1 MALLLIQGYVSK
13 QMGRKVR
20 DPQFLSEWIPKIVQD
35 IGMSAV
41 GPVVV
46 ENYDHWKGDGGFV
59 PSATQFI
66 EAPSL
71 IPSHTTGVQILTQS
85 AITCH
90 TYPDNFFQVV
100 IDSCLLIPNYHQ
112 VKNKIMASLG
122 MRENFSLYN
131 TLWGWPGGIDK

>member
-1 MALLLIQGYVSK
+1 MALLLIQGYVSE

-20 DPQFLSEWIPKIVQD
+20 DPQFLVDWIPQIVQD

-46 ENYDHWKGDGGFV
+46 ENYDHWKGDGSV

-66 EAPSL
+66 EAPAL

-100 IDSCLLIPNYHQ
+100 IDSCLPIENHQ
-112 VKNKIMASLG
+112 LVKNKIMASLV
-122 MRENFSLYN
+122 MREDYSLYN
-131 TLWGWPGGIDK
+131 TQWGWRGMGK

>member
-1 MALLLIQGYVSK
+1 MALLLIQGYVSE

-20 DPQFLSEWIPKIVQD
+20 DPQFLSEWIPQIVQD

-46 ENYDHWKGDGGFV
+46 ENYDHWKGDGGSV

-66 EAPSL
+66 EAPSP

-100 IDSCLLIPNYHQ
+100 IDSCLPIPDWMRIR
-112 VKNKIMASLG
+112 NKIMASLV
-122 MRENFSLYN
+122 MKEDYSLYN
-131 TLWGWPGGIDK
+131 TQWGWRGMGK

>member
-1 MALLLIQGYVSK
+1 MALLLIQGYVSE

-100 IDSCLLIPNYHQ
+100 IDSCLPIPDWMRIR
-112 VKNKIMASLG
+112 NKIMASLV
-122 MRENFSLYN
+122 MKEDYSLYN
-131 TLWGWPGGIDK
+131 TQWGWRGMGK